1 MSTVANKRVSTTFR
15 SLRVRNYR
23 LYFTGQAVSL
33 MGTWMQRVAQSWLV
47 LELTSSGTAVG
58 TVTAFQFLPLL
69 LLAPLGGAIADR
81 FDKRRILYV
90 TQSMAA
96 VSALGLGVVVVADM
110 VQLWMVYVSAV
121 LLGIAAAFD
130 NPARQTFVEEMVG
143 RSQIQNAVSLNTT
156 LVNAARIVGPAI
168 GGFLIVGVGIGWCFI
183 LNGISYISLVVALMA
198 MNADE
203 LHPSTRTTR
212 GRGQVIEGFKYV
224 ARTPAVRTPLILI
237 TVAGFFVYEYSVVLP
252 LLARF
257 TFGGDAQTFAGMS
270 SAMGVGAVFGGL
282 IAASRV
288 QHIPVWLA
296 RTGLIFGV
304 MQVVVSLG
312 PTLWMVY
319 ILLAVVGA
327 CSVTF
332 IAMANTTLQ
341 LTAEP
346 SVRGRVMGMY
356 VLAFFGT
363 TPFGATL
370 MGWLGE
376 VVDPRFAMG
385 FGGATLILAALY
397 ALPRLGREPLVGG
410 LKEDIPPPAKI

>member
-1 MSTVANKRVSTTFR
+1 MSAVTNKRVSTTFR
-15 SLRVRNYR
+15 SLRIRNYR

-58 TVTAFQFLPLL
+58 AVTAFQFLPLL
-69 LLAPLGGAIADR
+69 LLAPFGGVLADR

-90 TQSMAA
+90 TQTMAA
-96 VSALGLGVVVVADM
+96 ISALGLGFMVVTGAVE
-110 VQLWMVYVSAV
+110 LWMVYVSAA
-121 LLGIAAAFD
+121 LLGISAAFD
-130 NPARQTFVEEMVG
+130 APARQTFVEEMVG
-143 RSQIQNAVSLNTT
+143 RSQLSNAVSLNTT
-156 LVNAARIVGPAI
+156 LVNAARIVGPAL

-183 LNGISYISLVVALMA
+183 LNGFSYISLIVALLA
-198 MNADE
+198 MRSDE
-203 LHPSTRTTR
+203 LHPGTISGRS
-212 GRGQVIEGFKYV
+212 RGQIVEGFKYV
-224 ARTPAVRTPLILI
+224 ARTPEVRTPLILI
-237 TVAGFFVYEYSVVLP
+237 TVAGFFVYEYSVILP

-257 TFGGDAQTFAGMS
+257 TFGGDAQTFAAMS

-288 QHIPVWLA
+288 EHVPVWLA
-296 RTGLIFGV
+296 RTGLVFGV
-304 MQVVVSLG
+304 MQVVVSFG
-312 PTLWMVY
+312 PTLWSVY

-346 SVRGRVMGMY
+346 AVRGRVMGMY

-370 MGWLGE
+370 MGWVGE
-376 VVDPRFAMG
+376 HVGPRFALG
-385 FGGATLILAALY
+385 LGGVTLILAALY

-410 LKEDIPPPAKI
+410 PRELTPPAKI